1 MSYNNTILQDIR
13 LFFPYNSSIIH
24 FLLCLNVIL
33 AKQHTEDYNNR
44 KGFTKLI
51 SYMKGK
57 IMIKKWWHDK
67 VAYQIYPKSF
77 LDTNGD
83 GIGDL
88 RGIISKLDY
97 LKKLGIDI
105 IWLSP
110 IYKSPFVDQGYDI
123 SDYYAIAEEFGTMEE
138 FDELLSEAKKR
149 DMYIIMDL
157 VINHCSDQHEWFQK
171 ALADPDGEY
180 ADYFY
185 FRKGRNGNPPSN
197 LRSYFGGSC
206 WEPVPGTDKYYLH
219 MFAKEQPDLNWENPL
234 LREKLYEMINWWLEK
249 GLAGFRIDAIINIKK
264 DLDFPDFKPDG
275 PDGLAGCWKMVD
287 EVDGVG
293 ELLEDLKKH
302 TFQKY
307 EAFTVGEVFNMK
319 EGELD
324 AFIGENGHFST
335 IFDFSAHMLSE
346 GEHGWY
352 DAPPVDF
359 KEWRKAITDSQLR
372 VQNCGLEA
380 NIIENHDEPRGV
392 SRFLPDYAQN
402 PTGAKMLGTISVLLR
417 GIPFIYQGQE
427 IGMQNAVWNTVDEYN
442 DINTIDQYH
451 TARDAGLTDK
461 EALEACSRLSRDNAR
476 TPMQWNTQENAGF
489 TTGTPWLKVN
499 DNYTEIN
506 METQDTDPDSVL
518 NYYRKLIALRKSP
531 AYKEVFAYG
540 EFLPVYQ
547 NTSSVM
553 AYYRKTENQR
563 ILITA
568 NFGKEAVSL
577 TLEYPVKQI
586 LLSNMTSAEHSLPA
600 NDIITL
606 NSCEVLVFE
615 LETL

>member
-1 MSYNNTILQDIR
+1 MLYNNTILQDIR

-44 KGFTKLI
+44 KEFTKLI
-51 SYMKGK
+51 SYIKGK

-138 FDELLSEAKKR
+138 FDELLAEAKKR

-506 METQDTDPDSVL
+506 VETQDTDPDSVL